1 MNNKNKIVLSSI
13 SSMTGFATVAGG
25 EVGYN
30 WTWEVKTV
38 NGKSLDFRCRVP
50 PGYEKVESK
59 ARTAV
64 GKLFKRGNFTL
75 SLTVQETASNN
86 QYVINST
93 LLDQL
98 IETATDLKA
107 KLPSFVGPSIDGL
120 LAVRGV
126 IEPISKSEKNRDR
139 WNLDK
144 KILQSLDFVLN
155 SLVENRID
163 EGARIGRVLFK
174 QVKSI
179 NRLIKRAEKTVTL
192 QPIKIRQ
199 KLKHQIHELMEVT
212 PNLPEERIAQEA
224 AIYMIKA
231 DVREELDRLSAHLQ
245 AAKDL
250 MEEGGVIGRK
260 LDFICQ
266 ELNRETNT
274 LCAKSSDIQL
284 SKIGLEL
291 KAVIEQ
297 YREQVQNIE

>member
-13 SSMTGFATVAGG
+13 SSMTGFATGVGG
-25 EVGYN
+25 EDGYN

-50 PGYEKVESK
+50 PGYETVESK
-59 ARTAV
+59 ARVAV
-64 GKLFKRGNFTL
+64 GKLFKRGNFSL
-75 SLTVQETASNN
+75 SLTVQETVSNN
-86 QYVINST
+86 RYEINST
-93 LLDQL
+93 LLNQL
-98 IETATDLKA
+98 IETATDLQA

-126 IEPISKSEKNRDR
+126 IEPISKSEKNNDR

-144 KILQSLDFVLN
+144 KILKSLNLVLN

-174 QVKSI
+174 QIKSI

-192 QPIKIRQ
+192 QPAKIRE
-199 KLKHQIHELMEVT
+199 KLKHQINELMEMT
-212 PNLPEERIAQEA
+212 SNLPEERIAQEA
-224 AIYMIKA
+224 AIYMIKV

-245 AAKDL
+245 AAKKL